1 MAEII
6 NALTDG
12 VAFKAPAH
20 MSGPNVH
27 RFRKQVMAGLA
38 SEPKSVVI
46 DFGEVD
52 FIDMHG
58 LVLLRDLCEVIRV
71 YGVRAFAYRLNE
83 QMHELLGDIDLVDEL
98 GDVKPEAFALMTA

>member
-27 RFRKQVMAGLA
+27 KFKSQVMASLT
-38 SEPKSVVI
+38 EDPKSIVI
-46 DFGEVD
+46 DFGEVA

-71 YGVRAFAYRLNE
+71 YGVRAFAYRLNA
-83 QMHELLGDIDLVDEL
+83 QMQELLGGMELVDDL
-98 GDVKPEAFALMTA
+98 GEVKPEAFAMMTA

>member
-12 VAFKAPAH
+12 VTFKAPAH
-20 MSGPNVH
+20 MSGPSVH
-27 RFRKQVMAGLA
+27 KFKKQVMASFE

-46 DFGEVD
+46 DFGDVD
-52 FIDMHG
+52 FIDVHG

-71 YGVRAFAYRLNE
+71 YGVRAFAYQLNG
-83 QMHELLGDIDLVDEL
+83 QMQELLGGMELVEDL
-98 GDVKPEAFALMTA
+98 GDIKPEAFALMTA